1 MWRIRRRQIL
11 KKKLVL
17 KRPRSPWL
25 FPSDVVIVPDSGHQ
39 HVFKLHF
46 WLPSPSPDF
55 LLRLQ
60 SFSSVLLRRILT
72 YTYHINNNPRNS
84 RERTWIACYHGR
96 FFFFFIP
103 NKHARTFDYDGEF
116 MNHPSGFARAEG
128 MLVAKMI
135 VSVPGGLIL
144 NLRDEEFLRVFSS
157 LIPKD
162 HKSNSYYYSN
172 SFIGHKSCGRLSEII
187 STD

>member
-1 MWRIRRRQIL
+1 MTFPQWCCYCTRL
-11 KKKLVL
+11 G
-17 KRPRSPWL
+17 SPTRLQVTFLIAVSFSW
-25 FPSDVVIVPDSGHQ
+25 FS
-39 HVFKLHF
+39 
-46 WLPSPSPDF
+46 SPSPIILICSSPPYSYVHLPHQQQSKKLARKNLNR
-55 LLRLQ
+55 LLPRP
-60 SFSSVLLRRILT
+60 VLLL
-72 YTYHINNNPRNS
+72 
-84 RERTWIACYHGR
+84 
-96 FFFFFIP
+96 P

-157 LIPKD
+157 LIPND
-162 HKSNSYYYSN
+162 HKSSSYYYSN